1 MMGARERT
9 RISLQESSRIKSL
22 ARCDFSSYPESYPSQ
37 SRAVVGPHGIC
48 WARMSR
54 LVTLGTTLTNLLTVG
69 EDTHRE
75 DNRARNDA
83 LRACGG
89 GCGART
95 GCAGSEGRQCPA
107 AIYNA
112 VDGRNPPHAGL
123 DALASRGID
132 TVIKNRRYIHQH
144 PELSNGE
151 FETSAYIA
159 ARARAL
165 GLEICT
171 PIGKTG
177 VVAVLHGA
185 KPGPTVALRAELDA
199 LPYTEEV
206 DLPLCDRANEGGVT
220 GGIQES
226 IPTMTLDALM
236 TA

>member
-1 MMGARERT
+1 MRRASQIIGLSNESVRSPASPPKIDWNVSHRGHTVKTIMRVMMHST
-9 RISLQESSRIKSL
+9 L
-22 ARCDFSSYPESYPSQ
+22 AAVAVAHGQAAQDPKGGSPLPQ
-37 SRAVVGPHGIC
+37 S
-48 WARMSR
+48 
-54 LVTLGTTLTNLLTVG
+54 T
-69 EDTHRE
+69 
-75 DNRARNDA
+75 
-83 LRACGG
+83 
-89 GCGART
+89 
-95 GCAGSEGRQCPA
+95 A
-107 AIYNA
+107 AFHA
-112 VDGRNPPHAGL
+112 VDGRNPLHARL

-165 GLEICT
+165 GLEVRT